1 MATVIVGTDEYDAD
15 ANYDL
20 NNNLTIKVTSED
32 TKTTNVYTLKATVSA
47 QFTDVKEGAWY
58 YDYVMQAAAAG
69 IVNGKGNGIF
79 DPEGNVTRR
88 DFALMT
94 ARMLNAD
101 TSSYTTSPFKDVND
115 NDYALGAIAY
125 CYDKKIIG
133 GYEDGTFRPDANIS
147 REEAAKIVCVALG
160 LSEVKNPTETF
171 KDDAKIQNWAK
182 GYVYACKEAGIFG
195 GDNGNFLPGN
205 PITRAET
212 AKVMVISM
220 NK

>member
-115 NDYALGAIAY
+115 ND
-125 CYDKKIIG
+125 
-133 GYEDGTFRPDANIS
+133 
-147 REEAAKIVCVALG
+147 
-160 LSEVKNPTETF
+160 
-171 KDDAKIQNWAK
+171 
-182 GYVYACKEAGIFG
+182 
-195 GDNGNFLPGN
+195 
-205 PITRAET
+205 
-212 AKVMVISM
+212 
-220 NK
+220 

>member
-1 MATVIVGTDEYDAD
+1 MKQQRRRQSTAGHFQISAALIPAIRCRTEIPLAAFGTCW
-15 ANYDL
+15 L
-20 NNNLTIKVTSED
+20 SLIHI
-32 TKTTNVYTLKATVSA
+32 SA
-47 QFTDVKEGAWY
+47 QFTDVKEGTWY

-133 GYEDGTFRPDANIS
+133 GYEAVSYTHLDVYKRQKEDDEADVCCALAAGGGFFKFRP
-147 REEAAKIVCVALG
+147 
-160 LSEVKNPTETF
+160 
-171 KDDAKIQNWAK
+171 
-182 GYVYACKEAGIFG
+182 G
-195 GDNGNFLPGN
+195 GRQDRPSGF
-205 PITRAET
+205 
-212 AKVMVISM
+212 
-220 NK
+220 